1 MSQPFD
7 QSIPVLTEVFT
18 DTVPIAP
25 APPKAVEPQPAP
37 PAAVRPP
44 APPVIVINEHA
55 IQDEPAPDADAI
67 GAELQAL
74 ATETWTEPEWK
85 LLEQRVTGRIL
96 QQLDARIDATLD
108 NQLRDSLADVLQ
120 FAMASLSIELRAGLQ
135 QAIEQTVTRAVA
147 HELAQ
152 LKTPHRK

>member
-7 QSIPVLTEVFT
+7 HNIPVLTEVFA
-18 DTVPIAP
+18 DTVRKPAP
-25 APPKAVEPQPAP
+25 APVPDVHVPVLVE
-37 PAAVRPP
+37 
-44 APPVIVINEHA
+44 EL
-55 IQDEPAPDADAI
+55 IQDEPAPDAEAI

-74 ATETWTEPEWK
+74 ATDSWTEPEWR
-85 LLEQRVTGRIL
+85 LLEQRVAGRVL

-120 FAMASLSIELRAGLQ
+120 FAMASLTVELRAGLKR
-135 QAIEQTVTRAVA
+135 AIDDTVAQAVA

-152 LKTPHRK
+152 LKNPHRN